1 MLWRCPCV
9 RPCVRASVRP
19 SVNPSEVMFS
29 GLFSEAFSD
38 FELVLG
44 IWLDIN
50 GEKIQFQFQKNWPH
64 FSWVMALEHRIF
76 QQFYSLPDFFSQ
88 PLQLLNWNLK
98 YAFIMNNYRSSSSF
112 RKKWP
117 LFSRVMALEHR
128 NFQQFYCWIEP
139 MIYCVDC
146 PCYLPVYSTFFVP
159 LL

>member
-1 MLWRCPCV
+1 MALSV
-9 RPCVRASVRP
+9 RPSVRASVRVSVRP

-76 QQFYSLPDFFSQ
+76 QQFYSFPDFFSQ

-98 YAFIMNNYRSSSSF
+98 YAFIMNNYSSSSSF
-112 RKKWP
+112 RKIDPFLAELWP
-117 LFSRVMALEHR
+117 LNIEFFN
-128 NFQQFYCWIEP
+128 NFIVCR
-139 MIYCVDC
+139 
-146 PCYLPVYSTFFVP
+146 TFFRS
-159 LL
+159 LCSY